1 MFAPNINPN
10 PPDKLIKPALIKD
23 IVITETRELER
34 VINPYR
40 MYKKIYY
47 NDKEQDYS
55 NYDLSDFDNTYV
67 KLFITNK
74 TDEDMYN
81 NLVERIYNTINVHE
95 LQIIEDPIDVASTVR
110 SDILDQGEDTQTFL
124 NNYIDQADTGELDK
138 QKLKVFA
145 RELYGEASE

>member
-1 MFAPNINPN
+1 
-10 PPDKLIKPALIKD
+10 
-23 IVITETRELER
+23 
-34 VINPYR
+34 

-47 NDKEQDYS
+47 NDKEQNYS
-55 NYDLSDFDNTYV
+55 NYDLSEFDNTYV
-67 KLFITNK
+67 KLFVTNK

-81 NLVERIYNTINVHE
+81 NLIERIYNTISVHE

-110 SDILDQGEDTQTFL
+110 SDILDAGEDTQTFL

-138 QKLKVFA
+138 TKLKQFA

>member
-1 MFAPNINPN
+1 
-10 PPDKLIKPALIKD
+10 
-23 IVITETRELER
+23 
-34 VINPYR
+34 

-81 NLVERIYNTINVHE
+81 NLIERIYNTINVHE

-110 SDILDQGEDTQTFL
+110 SDILEQGEDTQTFL

-138 QKLKVFA
+138 TKLKQFA
-145 RELYGEASE
+145 RELYGEANE